1 MENKP
6 IIKKSADARVVQAVR
21 RLKSTRQKDNT
32 VEVRKNQDDI
42 KHPTIIMNKPQ
53 FINDMNNNNIPNL
66 DKLDKQPKKSLN
78 LPNLNRLNK
87 KPSIINDNSIILN
100 NNNKNNNNNI
110 NKQNS
115 IILNNNN
122 SNSNSNLLVPK
133 SGINRKEISK
143 SHSKIKIS
151 IDGSL
156 QKPST
161 GSTNKT
167 NSNSNKTFDYETLK
181 KYKKRKLSEYQKN
194 LLSQKSLDKYK
205 EEFVN
210 LINKD
215 IEIKSLLD
223 KIGINSNDEYYNYIT
238 NNFFCKPHFLFTLEI
253 LILEAVEEANTLKV
267 FRNNKNVLP
276 LKVVKENYYR
286 DEIVKDLKIKIYE
299 NEYQNKFNNLMK
311 SLDSF
316 IADLKSKELD
326 IYNK

>member
-21 RLKSTRQKDNT
+21 RLKSTRQKDDT

-42 KHPTIIMNKPQ
+42 KHPTVIMNKPQ
-53 FINDMNNNNIPNL
+53 FINEINNNNIPNL
-66 DKLDKQPKKSLN
+66 DRQPKKSLN
-78 LPNLNRLNK
+78 LPNLNRINK
-87 KPSIINDNSIILN
+87 KPSIINDNSMIL
-100 NNNKNNNNNI
+100 NNKNNN

-115 IILNNNN
+115 IILNNN
-122 SNSNSNLLVPK
+122 NSNSNLLVPK

-156 QKPST
+156 QKPGTS
-161 GSTNKT
+161 STNKT
-167 NSNSNKTFDYETLK
+167 NNNKTYKVFDYETLK
-181 KYKKRKLSEYQKN
+181 KYKKRKISDYQKN
-194 LLSQKSLDKYK
+194 LLSKKNLDKYK
-205 EEFVN
+205 EECVS

-215 IEIKSLLD
+215 IELKKLFD
-223 KIGINSNDEYYNYIT
+223 QIGINKDDDYLLYIS
-238 NNFFCKPHFLFTLEI
+238 NNFFNKPHFLFTLEI
-253 LILEAVEEANTLKV
+253 LIFEAVEEANTLKV

-286 DEIVKDLKIKIYE
+286 DEMIKDLKIKIYE

>member
-32 VEVRKNQDDI
+32 IEVRKNQDDS

-53 FINDMNNNNIPNL
+53 FINDINNSNIQNL
-66 DKLDKQPKKSLN
+66 DKIPKKSIN
-78 LPNLNRLNK
+78 LPNINRLNK
-87 KPSIINDNSIILN
+87 KPSTINDNSLFLN
-100 NNNKNNNNNI
+100 NNNKNNI
-110 NKQNS
+110 KHNS
-115 IILNNNN
+115 IILYNN
-122 SNSNSNLLVPK
+122 SSNDNILVPK
-133 SGINRKEISK
+133 TGINRKEISK

-151 IDGSL
+151 IDGSV

-167 NSNSNKTFDYETLK
+167 NINKPYKVFDYETLK
-181 KYKKRKLSEYQKN
+181 KYKKRKISDYQKN
-194 LLSQKSLDKYK
+194 LLSKKNLEKYK
-205 EEFVN
+205 EECIG

-215 IEIKSLLD
+215 IEIKKLFDKMGIYKDDDYLLY
-223 KIGINSNDEYYNYIT
+223 IN
-238 NNFFCKPHFLFTLEI
+238 NNFFNKPHFLFTLEI

-286 DEIVKDLKIKIYE
+286 DEIIKDLKIKLYE
-299 NEYQNKFNNLMK
+299 HEYQNKFNNLMK

-316 IADLKSKELD
+316 IGDMKNLELN
-326 IYNK
+326 IHNK